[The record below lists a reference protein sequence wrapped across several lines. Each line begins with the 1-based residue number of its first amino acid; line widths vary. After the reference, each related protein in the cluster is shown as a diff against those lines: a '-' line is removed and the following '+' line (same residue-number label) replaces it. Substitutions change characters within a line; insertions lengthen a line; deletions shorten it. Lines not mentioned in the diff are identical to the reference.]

1 MLIHFV
7 HGGDAYLPELQAY
20 AAFVAAAGHQAQLHR
35 DGASVPADAT
45 VLWWLCG
52 QVSPASARRFAG
64 AFQIHEYA
72 SASVPPLAWL
82 KDRVKRR
89 RQPQPDYRLFQN
101 EWVRRRLGFADGVPY
116 EYRDMGVAPE
126 FFAAP
131 VSSTEPEFDYV
142 YLGEMRRL
150 RHFLPLF
157 GALARLGR
165 SVLLIGDVPD
175 DLRRRLQQHAN
186 LRFAGRVPHSQ
197 VPAQLRRAACGLN
210 LVPDELPYSEQTST
224 KLLEYCAVG
233 LPVLSTDYAW
243 VRRFE
248 CQHAARFAYLPARA
262 SAESYQTALTAPLQP
277 PPQVPDLRALAW
289 PQLLERLQVWQKIGL
304 RA

>member
-7 HGGDAYLPELQAY
+7 HSGDAYLPELQAY
-20 AAFVAAAGHQAQLHR
+20 VAFVEAAGHQAQVHR
-35 DGASVPADAT
+35 DSASVPTDAT

-52 QVSPASARRFAG
+52 QVSLASAQRFAA

-82 KDRVKRR
+82 KDCVKRW
-89 RQPQPDYRLFQN
+89 RQPQPDYRLYQN
-101 EWVRRRLGFADGVPY
+101 EWVRQRLGFADGVLY

-126 FFAAP
+126 FFDAP
-131 VSSTEPEFDYV
+131 VPPIEPEFDYV

-157 GALARLGR
+157 DALARLQR
-165 SVLLIGDVPD
+165 RVLLIGDVPD
-175 DLRRRLQQHAN
+175 DLKQRLQQHVN
-186 LRFAGRVPHSQ
+186 LVFAGRVPHSA
-197 VPAQLRRAACGLN
+197 VPAQLRRARCGLN
-210 LVPDELPYSEQTST
+210 LVPDEVPYSEQTST

-233 LPVLSTDYAW
+233 LPVLSTDYIW

-248 CQHAARFAYLPARA
+248 QLHAARFAYLPARA
-262 SAESYQTALTAPLQP
+262 SVDNYQALLAAPLQQP
-277 PPQVPDLRALAW
+277 AQAPDLRALAW
-289 PQLLERLQVWQKIGL
+289 PNLLGRLRVWQLIGL